1 MYDESI
7 SITTKYGIFNLTS
20 QSYILSEDGQPYVA
34 ESELGANA
42 LMLSKNISIYGNEVR
57 KFKQKV
63 TVIVEVSPTA
73 QTGDAGILEVV
84 VFSQENAAD
93 RTSGRIILNLEVQTI
108 YDIQFSEEVELYHE
122 LEYPDRKTIPVTI
135 VNDGNTRTE
144 FIIYTPEGFRGWSI
158 LLEED
163 NTECREFDEDLKCTL
178 DTGAST
184 TIEVIVRPPNNAE
197 IKDNYTFTLSVEPT
211 EIGVVG
217 RENIEISVL
226 GQPDEGILGLGLSQE
241 EIASGIYFIVAL
253 LFVGLLY
260 RVGKPTITQLFGRK
274 K

>member
-1 MYDESI
+1 MSTCI
-7 SITTKYGIFNLTS
+7 RFN
-20 QSYILSEDGQPYVA
+20 D
-34 ESELGANA
+34 
-42 LMLSKNISIYGNEVR
+42 
-57 KFKQKV
+57 
-63 TVIVEVSPTA
+63 VS
-73 QTGDAGILEVV
+73 
-84 VFSQENAAD
+84 SCK
-93 RTSGRIILNLEVQTI
+93 RIISGLNPPAPPLAPWTPPLPEIKLDQGATLVAI
-108 YDIQFSEEVELYHE
+108 SNLDDEF
-122 LEYPDRKTIPVTI
+122 P

-163 NTECREFDEDLKCTL
+163 NTECKDFDEDLKCTL

-241 EIASGIYFIVAL
+241 EIASGIYLIVAL

-260 RVGKPTITQLFGRK
+260 RVGKPTISQLFRRK